1 MLRNKCKRVA
11 KKQSIYHQL
20 RNIPLNVDYKIMLA
34 LASSQDVTI
43 YTRMAGQFSSVNSPS
58 IHCQQREPLKI

>member
-20 RNIPLNVDYKIMLA
+20 RNIPLNVDYKIMLT

-43 YTRMAGQFSSVNSPS
+43 YTRMAGQFSRCEFTVNSLS
-58 IHCQQREPLKI
+58 TKRTS